1 MLSDLIKEA
10 ARKCAAE
17 NQAGVLFG
25 TVAAESPLEIRVEDR
40 FSVQGQRL
48 ILPDHLKKREQEIR
62 FGEETQTVLHSPGLK
77 TGDKVALVRAGEFF
91 LVAGTVGS

>member
-10 ARKCAAE
+10 ARSCAAE

-25 TVAAESPLEIRVEDR
+25 TVAAENPLEVRVEDR
-40 FSVQGQRL
+40 FSVKGQRL

-62 FGEETQTVLHSPGLK
+62 FGEETQVIRISPGLK
-77 TGDKVALVRAGEFF
+77 TGDKVALVRVGEFF
-91 LVAGTVGS
+91 LITGTVNA